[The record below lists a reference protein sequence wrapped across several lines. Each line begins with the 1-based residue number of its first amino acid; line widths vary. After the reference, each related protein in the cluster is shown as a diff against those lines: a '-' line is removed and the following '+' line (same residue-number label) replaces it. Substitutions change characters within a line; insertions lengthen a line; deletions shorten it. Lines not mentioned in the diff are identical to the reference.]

1 MRRLACLL
9 ALAVLAL
16 APAAAQAAKPP
27 DTSALTDRRASGIA
41 LMSAYSDLLILKD
54 QAKLDRMLDD
64 AFLIQRTDGSW
75 ADKTRYLAKLPD
87 LRDYGFAQAQ
97 VRRSGRMLT
106 YRATATS
113 VLTVNG
119 EAYAPSPAPL
129 LTVWRWTGER
139 WLLVAQ
145 GNFNVPRS

>member
-1 MRRLACLL
+1 MRRLALL
-9 ALAVLAL
+9 AALALTAL
-16 APAAAQAAKPP
+16 APAAAHAATPP

-54 QAKLDRMLDD
+54 RAKLARMLDR

-75 ADKTRYLAKLPD
+75 ADRSRYLANLPD
-87 LRDYGFAQAQ
+87 LRDYDFAQAQ
-97 VRRSGRMLT
+97 VRRAGSMLT
-106 YRATATS
+106 FRATATS

-119 EAYAPSPAPL
+119 AAYTPSPAPL
-129 LTVWRWTGER
+129 MAVWRWDGSR

-145 GNFNVPRS
+145 GNFNVPRG